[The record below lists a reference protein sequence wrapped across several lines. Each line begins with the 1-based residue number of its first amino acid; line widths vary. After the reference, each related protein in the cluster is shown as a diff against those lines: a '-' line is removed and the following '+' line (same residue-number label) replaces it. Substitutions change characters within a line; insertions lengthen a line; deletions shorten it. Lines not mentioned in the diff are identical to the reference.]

1 MILKRGIKIQLIAF
15 VVITIVGVT
24 VVSVNYIGF
33 GRELL
38 GRQYTAYVDLTDSGG
53 IFSNAEVTYRGVPV
67 GRVGPIKLTDSGIN
81 VELELER
88 GEKIPREGLSA
99 IVANRSAVGEQYID
113 LVPSGKNGPYLHEGD
128 PYTIPK
134 ERTKLPVSTAEL
146 LRNVDS
152 LVTSVNTEHLGVVI
166 DELDTAFS
174 GTAEDLQQIL
184 DDTDRILDTADEA
197 YPDTKKLLDNSL
209 TVLDTQRQQGANI
222 RGFAR
227 NLNELST
234 SIRGDDKALRQTIDA
249 APGAVSQTHQAINQL
264 SPTLPVLLANLTTTG
279 QIITTRQAGL
289 RSLFILYPVTV
300 AGLPTVMP
308 GDGTQH
314 MGLVLNINSPP
325 NCEEGYEK
333 VQKRWPQDTSHKE
346 PRLDVGCKAPHDSEQ
361 AVRGAR
367 NFPTEDLVPAP
378 KLPEGATAGAGFP
391 AGGASGSAGSGSGS
405 DGGSDAA
412 AKAGSGSGGGSG
424 GANEKKAEASG
435 GAMLADGKL
444 YMSYPANSVNFAGYD
459 PSTGAVYGA
468 DGKRYVMPRTAGS
481 RELGEDSSWK
491 WLLLGPLSQ

>member
-1 MILKRGIKIQLIAF
+1 MILKRGVKIQLIAF
-15 VVITIVGVT
+15 LLITIIGVT

-33 GRELL
+33 GREML

-67 GRVGPIKLTDSGIN
+67 GRVGPIRLTDSGIK

-88 GEKIPREGLSA
+88 GERIPREGLTA
-99 IVANRSAVGEQYID
+99 VVANRSAVGEQYID
-113 LVPSGKNGPYLHEGD
+113 LVPSGKNGPYLDEGD

-146 LRNVDS
+146 LQNVDA
-152 LVTSVNTEHLGVVI
+152 LVTSVNTEDLGIVI
-166 DELDTAFS
+166 DELNKAFT

-209 TVLDTQRQQGANI
+209 TVLDTQRSQGANI

-234 SIRGDDKALRQTIDA
+234 SIRNDDKALRRTIDA

-279 QIITTRQAGL
+279 QIITQRQAGL

-325 NCEEGYEK
+325 NCTKGYEK
-333 VQKRWPQDTSHKE
+333 TDQRWPQDTAHKE
-346 PRLDVGCKAPHDSEQ
+346 PRLDVGCAEPHDSEK

-367 NFPTEDLVPAP
+367 NFPTEALVPAP
-378 KLPEGATAGAGFP
+378 KLPEGATEGAGFP
-391 AGGASGSAGSGSGS
+391 VGGASGS
-405 DGGSDAA
+405 DGGSGSDAA
-412 AKAGSGSGGGSG
+412 SVAGADG
-424 GANEKKAEASG
+424 GAGTKSDATGKAAESSG
-435 GAMLADGKL
+435 GAMLANGRL
-444 YMSYPANSVNFAGYD
+444 YMSYPADSVKFAGYD

-468 DGKRYVMPRTAGS
+468 DGKRYVMSRTAGS

>member
-1 MILKRGIKIQLIAF
+1 MILKRGVKIQLIAF
-15 VVITIVGVT
+15 LLITIVGVT
-24 VVSVNYIGF
+24 VVSVKYIGF

-53 IFSNAEVTYRGVPV
+53 IFTNAEVTYRGVPV
-67 GRVGPIKLTDSGIN
+67 GRVGPIELTDSGIK

-88 GEKIPREGLSA
+88 GENIPRKGLTA

-113 LVPSGKNGPYLHEGD
+113 LVPSGKGGPYLHEGD
-128 PYTIPK
+128 PYTVPK

-152 LVTSVNTEHLGVVI
+152 LVTSVNTEHLGIVI
-166 DELDTAFS
+166 DELNTAFS
-174 GTAEDLQQIL
+174 GTGEDLQQIL

-209 TVLDTQRQQGANI
+209 TVLDTQRSQGANI

-234 SIRGDDKALRQTIDA
+234 SIREDDEALRQTIDA
-249 APGAVSQTHQAINQL
+249 APGAVNQTHQAINQL

-325 NCEEGYEK
+325 NCTKGYEK
-333 VQKRWPQDTSHKE
+333 VEQRWPQDTSHKE
-346 PRLDVGCKAPHDSEQ
+346 PRLDVGCTEPHDSEK

-367 NFPTEDLVPAP
+367 NFPTEALVPAP
-378 KLPEGATAGAGFP
+378 KLPAGATEGAGFP
-391 AGGASGSAGSGSGS
+391 AGGASGGSDS

-412 AKAGSGSGGGSG
+412 SGSGSDADSGSGDANTKAAESSG
-424 GANEKKAEASG
+424 GAA
-435 GAMLADGKL
+435 LANGKL
-444 YMSYPANSVNFAGYD
+444 YMSYPADSVKFAGYD

>member
-1 MILKRGIKIQLIAF
+1 MILKRGVKIQLIAF
-15 VVITIVGVT
+15 LLITIIGVT

-33 GRELL
+33 GREML

-53 IFSNAEVTYRGVPV
+53 IFTNAEVTYRGVPV
-67 GRVGPIKLTDSGIN
+67 GRVGPIELTDSGIK

-88 GEKIPREGLSA
+88 GERIPREGLTA
-99 IVANRSAVGEQYID
+99 VVANRSAVGEQYID
-113 LVPSGKNGPYLHEGD
+113 LVPARKGGPYLDEGD

-146 LRNVDS
+146 LQNVDA
-152 LVTSVNTEHLGVVI
+152 LVTSVNTEDLGIVI
-166 DELDTAFS
+166 DELNTAFT

-184 DDTDRILDTADEA
+184 DDTDRILETADEA

-209 TVLDTQRQQGANI
+209 TVLDTQRNQGANI

-234 SIRGDDKALRQTIDA
+234 SIRNDDKALRQTIDA

-279 QIITTRQAGL
+279 QIVTTRQAGL

-325 NCEEGYEK
+325 NCTKGYEK
-333 VQKRWPQDTSHKE
+333 TDQRWPQDTSHKT
-346 PRLDVGCKAPHDSEQ
+346 PRLDAGCAEPHNSEK

-367 NFPTEDLVPAP
+367 NFPTEAMVPAP
-378 KLPEGATAGAGFP
+378 KLPEGATEGAGFP
-391 AGGASGSAGSGSGS
+391 AGGASG
-405 DGGSDAA
+405 
-412 AKAGSGSGGGSG
+412 GSGSGGGSG
-424 GANEKKAEASG
+424 SDAASAAGSDGGSGTEARTTGKDAESSG
-435 GAMLADGKL
+435 GAMLANGQL
-444 YMSYPANSVNFAGYD
+444 YMSYPADSVKFAGYD